1 MSTSPA
7 PLSETRNAD
16 EIASPCDE
24 NIRPIFPVRHA
35 LTEDALFNI
44 TRDGHTPGNPKNIG
58 ASSDHELRRIRQGYI
73 YIYARNGH
81 PENLGSDSDGTWLVF
96 RYVSRPDL
104 DDSSSH
110 IRADVNN
117 PNGRYQFYKLEWT
130 GGGADG
136 QWEVK
141 DTRRYPYAFVNKQV
155 SEIEIAYSEER
166 WPGHLFLMAQLDSSV
181 RSQLMTPVNVIQEST
196 EHSAPLAQ
204 ISAKVA
210 EFNSAAEANPPGNAI
225 RYTAFQPE
233 AESQVVI
240 CQNSRENGRL
250 VAIQDHLGELMDI
263 QAAHLAKS
271 HSLKTFSAEY
281 QYPLMIGKGVKNL
294 WEHIDHAGGTWD
306 FLDFNGTPLSGDY
319 LGAFDAIEVRQQVLN
334 AELKALVR
342 SYWAISTRT
351 GPGTVMAEIKA
362 CMDGLEK
369 VSGEAEAR
377 RVDYVFFLLSKAFQT
392 IGTSAYGSA
401 SMVAM
406 LGGTASDRSKEWLTI
421 FKTALGAAATA
432 APNLLQKYRTHINML
447 FTVASK
453 ELAMA
458 WVKSP
463 GGVFYKEAVPEI
475 LGLDLRIVHVS
486 PDNIGDTLR
495 EVFDSADA
503 RLKGSTPRSYSFD
516 KNALTVT
523 MDGGTAVPEKLVGVQ
538 YFEITGTGTL
548 TEQGQKMSEYYR
560 AGAIGTEGAGLF
572 LSFYAAF
579 QTLQNWDNVRPSFTG
594 AGAVAR
600 DPRIQ
605 IASALLDSAASLRGL
620 QKASNAATFSQG
632 VSSKIFSRM
641 FATGADGF
649 FTPQSVAAQAQNG
662 INATSGGLMRYV
674 TIGNIAGAAGIA
686 LAGAQAYEGYKAD
699 DMAAGIG
706 NSLVAAGGL
715 VLLITGGSVA
725 LAAPGAI
732 IGGLMIIAGTVSTFF
747 TDSDVD
753 YWVRHGF
760 WGRSKN
766 YWGEQREQ
774 IDERLSDARRLAYG
788 AEPQRSAFEQE
799 LKDYKDLTGTLKIK
813 NETEGDMRFEIFC
826 PAVDSIADLNRLTA
840 TVRKIT
846 PGFGMGGGGFS
857 GPVVPAAKHFI
868 NPGLVH
874 LVLEAPPV
882 SEQDRMSDLR
892 VDASFPKLTG
902 GEFSDRLTIKAW
914 KL

>member
-16 EIASPCDE
+16 EVASPCDE

-44 TRDGHTPGNPKNIG
+44 TREGRTPGTPKAIG
-58 ASSDHELRRIRQGYI
+58 ASPDHELRRIRQGYI

-81 PENLGSDSDGTWLVF
+81 PDNLGSDSDGTWLVF
-96 RYVSRPDL
+96 RYVSRPDV

-110 IRADVNN
+110 IRADVST

-166 WPGHLFLMAQLDSSV
+166 WPGHLFLMAQLNSSV
-181 RSQLMTPVNVIQEST
+181 RSQLMTPVNVVQEST

-210 EFNSAAEANPPGNAI
+210 EFNSTAEANPPGNAI

-250 VAIQDHLGELMDI
+250 VAVQDHLGELMDI

-306 FLDFNGTPLSGDY
+306 FLDFNGTPLGGDY
-319 LGAFDAIEVRQQVLN
+319 LGAYDAIETRQQVLN

-342 SYWAISTRT
+342 SYWAVSTRT
-351 GPGTVMAEIKA
+351 GPGTLLAEIET

-406 LGGTASDRSKEWLTI
+406 LGGTASDKSKEWFAI
-421 FKTALGAAATA
+421 FKTAIEAAAES
-432 APNLLQKYRTHINML
+432 APDLLQKYRTHMNIT
-447 FTVASK
+447 FAVTSK

-458 WVKSP
+458 WVQSP
-463 GGVFYKEAVPEI
+463 AGLIHKKAVEKI
-475 LGLDLRIVHVS
+475 LGVQEITVPVS
-486 PDNIGDTLR
+486 PNNIDDALRETFARAGLTGQRPQSVSFDTDTLTAAMDGDT
-495 EVFDSADA
+495 
-503 RLKGSTPRSYSFD
+503 PRP
-516 KNALTVT
+516 AQ
-523 MDGGTAVPEKLVGVQ
+523 MIGVP
-538 YFEITGTGTL
+538 YYEINGTGTL
-548 TEQGQKMSEYYR
+548 TARGQAMSEAYR
-560 AGAIGTEGAGLF
+560 AGAFAKEGGALL

-579 QTLQNWDNVRPSFTG
+579 QTLKNWTMCAAVLPPQGRLRATRGCRSLPPCSIPRP
-594 AGAVAR
+594 
-600 DPRIQ
+600 
-605 IASALLDSAASLRGL
+605 ASAGCNRHPMPP
-620 QKASNAATFSQG
+620 
-632 VSSKIFSRM
+632 SS
-641 FATGADGF
+641 
-649 FTPQSVAAQAQNG
+649 
-662 INATSGGLMRYV
+662 
-674 TIGNIAGAAGIA
+674 
-686 LAGAQAYEGYKAD
+686 
-699 DMAAGIG
+699 
-706 NSLVAAGGL
+706 
-715 VLLITGGSVA
+715 
-725 LAAPGAI
+725 
-732 IGGLMIIAGTVSTFF
+732 
-747 TDSDVD
+747 
-753 YWVRHGF
+753 
-760 WGRSKN
+760 
-766 YWGEQREQ
+766 
-774 IDERLSDARRLAYG
+774 
-788 AEPQRSAFEQE
+788 
-799 LKDYKDLTGTLKIK
+799 
-813 NETEGDMRFEIFC
+813 
-826 PAVDSIADLNRLTA
+826 
-840 TVRKIT
+840 
-846 PGFGMGGGGFS
+846 
-857 GPVVPAAKHFI
+857 
-868 NPGLVH
+868 
-874 LVLEAPPV
+874 
-882 SEQDRMSDLR
+882 
-892 VDASFPKLTG
+892 PKG
-902 GEFSDRLTIKAW
+902 
-914 KL
+914 

>member
-44 TRDGHTPGNPKNIG
+44 TRDGYTPGNPKSIG
-58 ASSDHELRRIRQGYI
+58 ASPNHELRRIRQGYI

-81 PENLGSDSDGTWLVF
+81 PDNLSSDSDGTWLVF
-96 RYVSRPDL
+96 RYVSRADL

-110 IRADVNN
+110 IRADVSN

-136 QWEVK
+136 QWEVN
-141 DTRRYPYAFVNKQV
+141 DIRRYPYAFVNKQV

-166 WPGHLFLMAQLDSSV
+166 WPGHLFLMAQLDASV

-250 VAIQDHLGELMDI
+250 VAVQDHLGELMDI
-263 QAAHLAKS
+263 QAALLAKS

-306 FLDFNGTPLSGDY
+306 FLDFNGTPLSEDY
-319 LGAFDAIEVRQQVLN
+319 LGAYDAIEVRQQVLN
-334 AELKALVR
+334 AEIKALVR
-342 SYWAISTRT
+342 SYWAVSTRT
-351 GPGTVMAEIKA
+351 GPGTVLAEIKA

-401 SMVAM
+401 SMAAM
-406 LGGTASDRSKEWLTI
+406 LGGTASDKSKEWFAI
-421 FKTALGAAATA
+421 FKTAIEAAAKS
-432 APNLLQKYRTHINML
+432 APDLLQKYRTHMNIT
-447 FTVASK
+447 FAVTSK

-458 WVKSP
+458 WVQSP
-463 GGVFYKEAVPEI
+463 AGLIHKAQIEKI
-475 LGLDLRIVHVS
+475 LGVQEITVPVS
-486 PDNIGDTLR
+486 PNNIDDALRETFARSGLTGQRPQSASFDPDTL
-495 EVFDSADA
+495 SAA
-503 RLKGSTPRSYSFD
+503 
-516 KNALTVT
+516 
-523 MDGGTAVPEKLVGVQ
+523 MDGGTPRPAQVIGVP
-538 YFEITGTGTL
+538 YYEITGTGTL
-548 TEQGQKMSEYYR
+548 TAQGQAMSEFYR
-560 AGAIGTEGAGLF
+560 MGEQAANGGALL

-579 QTLQNWDNVRPSFTG
+579 QTLKNWDNIRHSFTTV
-594 AGAVAR
+594 GAVAR
-600 DPRIQ
+600 DPRVQ
-605 IASALLDSAASLRGL
+605 IASALLDSASAIRGL
-620 QKASNAATFSQG
+620 QGVPGAAQFTQG
-632 VSSKIFSRM
+632 VSSQVFSRM
-641 FATGADGF
+641 FASGADRF
-649 FTPQSVAAQAQNG
+649 FTPYSAAAQARNG
-662 INATSGGLMRYV
+662 INAVSSGLSQYA
-674 TIGNIAGAAGIA
+674 TIANFAGAVGVA
-686 LAGAQAYEGYKAD
+686 LAGFQAFEGYKAD

-760 WGRSKN
+760 WGRSEK
-766 YWGEQREQ
+766 YWGGKRRPE
-774 IDERLSDARRLAYG
+774 IHERLESAKLLAK
-788 AEPQRSAFEQE
+788 AIEPYKSSFERE
-799 LKDYKDLTGTLKIK
+799 LEDYKDLTGTLKIK
-813 NETEGDMRFEIFC
+813 NDTAGDMRFEIVC
-826 PAVDSIADLNRLTA
+826 PAVESVADLNRLTA
-840 TVRKIT
+840 TVRKIS
-846 PGFGMGGGGFS
+846 PGFGIGAGGLS
-857 GPVVPAAKHFI
+857 GPVVPATKHFI

-874 LVLEAPPV
+874 LVLNAPPV

-892 VDASFPKLTG
+892 VDASFPKLNG
-902 GEFSDRLTIKAW
+902 GEYSDRLTIKAW